1 MKYRILRTVCGIAST
16 VVVLSL
22 ASRAQE
28 RWPWPEKPK
37 NLQVLPKDTPGSK
50 LGPIMGGFARALGVR
65 CWYCHMGQEGK
76 PLSTYDFA
84 SDDNPNKNRAREMM
98 RMLGGIEERL
108 KNIEPSGDRRV
119 EAGCYTCHRGRPR
132 PLTLEDELGETYRMK
147 GLDSALHHY
156 EDLKKNFYGR
166 GAYDFGDRALNSFGH
181 QVLAANDVP
190 GALRVFK
197 LNAKLFPKSPN
208 AWDSL
213 AEGYLKAGNSK
224 RARQYYEKALKMNPM
239 NRNAKE
245 MLEKLKESG
254 GK

>member
-1 MKYRILRTVCGIAST
+1 MTHRISSAVCGIASL
-16 VVVLSL
+16 VVVLFL
-22 ASRAQE
+22 ASSAQE
-28 RWPWPEKPK
+28 RWSWPEKAK

-50 LGPIMGGFARALGVR
+50 LGPIMGGFARALRVR

-98 RMLGGIEERL
+98 RMLAGIEEHL
-108 KNIEPSGDRRV
+108 KKIEPSGDRRV
-119 EAGCYTCHRGRPR
+119 EVGCYTCHRGRPR
-132 PLTLEDELGETYRMK
+132 PMTLEEELGETYRMK

-156 EDLKKNFYGR
+156 AELKKDFYGR
-166 GAYDFGDRALNSFGH
+166 GAYDFGDRALSNFGY
-181 QVLAANDVP
+181 QVLAANDEQ
-190 GALRVFK
+190 GAMRVFR
-197 LNAKLFPKSPN
+197 LNAKQFPKSSIV
-208 AWDSL
+208 WSSL
-213 AEGYLKAGNSK
+213 AEGYMKAGNPK
-224 RARQYYEKALKMNPM
+224 RARQYYEKALKMDPR